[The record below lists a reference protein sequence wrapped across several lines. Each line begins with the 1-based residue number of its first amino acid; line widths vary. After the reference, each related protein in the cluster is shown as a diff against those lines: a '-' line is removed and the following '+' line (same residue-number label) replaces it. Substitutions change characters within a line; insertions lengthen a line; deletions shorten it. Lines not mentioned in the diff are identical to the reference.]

1 MSDDATFMVSTL
13 NDCCQIL
20 HGGAFFAEASTT
32 ESIVNAIKAVVFPD
46 AP

>member
-1 MSDDATFMVSTL
+1 MIAAESCMAARFS
-13 NDCCQIL
+13 
-20 HGGAFFAEASTT
+20 EASTT